1 MISVILHM
9 MNISARVQQ
18 STIRLKESRF
28 ARNVASIGL
37 GIAAGQAISLLFTP
51 LLTRLYGP
59 EAFGVLGAYTAVV
72 NIITPLATLGYANA
86 VVIPTDDDRALA
98 VARLSMA
105 SALVVAPLSLL
116 AIYLFED
123 HVAQWTG
130 LEAAPGF
137 LYLIPVT
144 LVLTAFF
151 SVASQG
157 AIREGLFIAKSQA
170 HVGATLAVNGLK
182 LGGGLLAASG
192 LMLIAIE
199 VAGRGLHTLAL
210 LARAPRRG
218 VLRVKGWFGLGG
230 IRQAARDHRDFSL
243 YRMPQS
249 IINASALGLPV
260 ILLSSLFGSNEAGQY
275 AITVL
280 VLSAPVMLL
289 GQSIGEVFYPKV
301 TRVIQTPGQNARG
314 LIAETTLWLMA
325 LGVVPF
331 GLVALFGDR
340 LFPFAFGDE
349 WARAGE
355 YAQWIALWMAAS
367 LASRASV
374 QAMPALR
381 IQHLLLVYEI
391 GITISRVAA
400 LYVGAAVL
408 GSDLAAVA
416 IFSIT
421 NVVGYVVLILWA
433 WTRAGD
439 PNIPTS

>member
-1 MISVILHM
+1 MHLGTIIAQVRQGTL
-9 MNISARVQQ
+9 RVQ
-18 STIRLKESRF
+18 RSRF
-28 ARNVASIGL
+28 ARNVASIGF
-37 GIAAGQAISLLFTP
+37 GIAAAQGISLLFSP
-51 LLTRLYGP
+51 VLTRLYGP

-72 NIITPLATLGYANA
+72 NIVTPLATLGYANA

-116 AIYLFED
+116 AISLFEP
-123 HVAQWTG
+123 HVARWTG
-130 LEAAPGF
+130 LAAAPGF
-137 LYLIPVT
+137 LYLIPVS

-157 AIREGLFIAKSQA
+157 AIREGLFDAKSQA

-192 LMLIAIE
+192 LMLIAVE
-199 VAGRGLHTLAL
+199 VTGRGLHALTL

-218 VLRVKGWFGLGG
+218 VLRVREWFGLKG
-230 IRQAARDHRDFSL
+230 IREATLDHRDFSL

-249 IINASALGLPV
+249 VINASAVGLPV

-301 TRVIQTPGQNARG
+301 TRAIQTPGEDARG
-314 LIAETTLWLMA
+314 LIVKTTLGLIAMGT
-325 LGVVPF
+325 LPF

-340 LFPFAFGDE
+340 LFPFAFGEE

-355 YAQWIALWMAAS
+355 YAQWISLWMAAS
-367 LASRASV
+367 LASRAST

-400 LYVGAAVL
+400 LYFGAAVL
-408 GSDLAAVA
+408 ESDLASVA

-421 NVVGYVVLILWA
+421 NALGYAILILWT
-433 WTRAGD
+433 WTRAGAHAR
-439 PNIPTS
+439 PTR

>member
-1 MISVILHM
+1 MLYI
-9 MNISARVQQ
+9 MNIGARVQQ
-18 STIRLKESRF
+18 EAGRLRGSRF
-28 ARNVASIGL
+28 ARDVASVGL
-37 GIAAGQAISLLFTP
+37 GIAAAQAISLLFSP

-59 EAFGVLGAYTAVV
+59 EAFGVLGAYTAVL

-86 VVIPTDDDRALA
+86 VVIPAEDDRALA

-116 AIYLFED
+116 AIYLFEA
-123 HVAQWTG
+123 HVARWTG
-130 LEAAPGF
+130 LEAAPGL
-137 LYLIPVT
+137 LYLIPVA
-144 LVLTAFF
+144 LVLTALF

-157 AIREGLFIAKSQA
+157 AIREGLFDAKSQA
-170 HVGATLAVNGLK
+170 HVGATLGVNVAK
-182 LGGGLLAASG
+182 LGGGVLAASG

-199 VAGRGLHTLAL
+199 VAGRGIHTLAL

-218 VLRVKGWFGLGG
+218 VLRVRGWFGLEGVW
-230 IRQAARDHRDFSL
+230 QAAWDHRGFSL

-249 IINASALGLPV
+249 IINAAALGLPV

-289 GQSIGEVFYPKV
+289 GQSIGEVFYPKI
-301 TRVIQTPGQNARG
+301 TRAAQTPGEDARG
-314 LIAETTLWLMA
+314 LIVKATLGLIAMGA
-325 LGVVPF
+325 VPF
-331 GLVALFGDR
+331 TVVALFGDR
-340 LFPFAFGDE
+340 LFPIAFGDE

-374 QAMPALR
+374 QAMPALQ

-400 LYVGAAVL
+400 LYVGAAVI

-416 IFSIT
+416 VFSVT
-421 NVVGYVVLILWA
+421 SALGMVVLIGLTWA
-433 WTRAGD
+433 KAGQAD
-439 PNIPTS
+439 RQAT